1 MDRKLPDTLPYIDRE
16 KVAIWGWSYGGY
28 AAGMALA
35 KDTEGVFKCAAS
47 VAPVTDWTYY
57 GE

>member
-1 MDRKLPDTLPYIDRE
+1 
-16 KVAIWGWSYGGY
+16 
-28 AAGMALA
+28 MALA

-57 GE
+57 GEYYKCEDNFSEARQLARNISENRGTHTISL

>member
-1 MDRKLPDTLPYIDRE
+1 
-16 KVAIWGWSYGGY
+16 
-28 AAGMALA
+28 MALA

-57 GE
+57 GESFIDHLFINRFGVTRATGAKRDPFHNI